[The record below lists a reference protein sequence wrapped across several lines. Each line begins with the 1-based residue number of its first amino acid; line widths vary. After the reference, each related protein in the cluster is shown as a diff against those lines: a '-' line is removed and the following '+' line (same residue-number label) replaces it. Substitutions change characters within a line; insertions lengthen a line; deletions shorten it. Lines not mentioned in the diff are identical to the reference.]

1 MFTSRAEFRMTLR
14 SDNADM
20 RLTPKGLPIGI
31 TVLRLLTFHSGYAA
45 GIVGLQRWNAY
56 HEMQERISQHRE
68 RLAKISMSP
77 DAWTAAG
84 IPTRRRDG
92 VIRTALDMLRNPND
106 ELSDIC
112 KAAGV
117 RYDVDDPT
125 PTDTEPVA
133 SISSGPLS
141 DPMIDSNTDS
151 EPHWNQRALQRL
163 AIEVRYESYV
173 QRQSAD
179 LRDFLSDEDLH
190 LPADIDWSA
199 VPNLSNEVRERLGR
213 VQPRSIV
220 SASRLTEGAL
230 LTTLMQ
236 GAARRMEGMTPA
248 GTVALLRYARRAGS
262 GSRSL
267 DEALLQPSSETRTS
281 PAAVFA

>member
-1 MFTSRAEFRMTLR
+1 MTLR